1 MEFLRQIKIIL
12 ITLYCIILGFIV
24 FCNTSVFGYEITE
37 FETSPYQVTQSFDN
51 YFYNMQDE
59 FDYNMFVNPR
69 QALSELQGIIYNRL
83 NDPNY
88 NYYVEKVNNT
98 GHGSDAAA
106 AGYKVYLYSTISE
119 NNNLSLNQ
127 DFNYAN
133 FSGYNDLP
141 NLPQQSQNIP
151 FYYPTVTI
159 TYRYCYSIYNWG
171 QSWVID
177 DNGDFLDLTIPFC
190 VFNYTHPV
198 FHNYYLNSNT
208 SGATQITSA
217 IQSQTNTIKQETQK
231 QTNAVVSATQS
242 QTNALLD
249 TNSTGND
256 TMSVNDTT
264 SDTSANLGGL
274 YNQID
279 DAFTSDAVI
288 LYDSHTFNLTL
299 PNGDSFPIVLRTQ
312 FFRSFLDNNPV
323 FKAFYQS
330 IFWVIFGGYVIFDFK
345 KIINK
350 MKEGNIDNV
359 VGSSNPVDSVVN
371 MSLK

>member
-1 MEFLRQIKIIL
+1 MQVIKRIL
-12 ITLYCIILGFIV
+12 LILYVLILGFIV
-24 FCNTSVFGYEITE
+24 FFNTSVFGFQITE
-37 FETSPYQVTQSFDN
+37 IETAPYQVTESFDN

-69 QALSELQGIIYNRL
+69 QALSEIQGIIYNRL

-98 GHGSDAAA
+98 GHGSDASS
-106 AGYKVYLYSTISE
+106 AGYKIYLYSTINE
-119 NNNLSLNQ
+119 NNNLSINQ

-133 FSGYNDLP
+133 FSGYNDVP
-141 NLPQQSQNIP
+141 NLPTDLQNAP

-177 DNGDFLDLTIPFC
+177 NNGDFLNLTIPFC

-208 SGATQITSA
+208 SGATQITNA

-242 QTNALLD
+242 QTNELLD
-249 TNSTGND
+249 TNNTGNE

-264 SDTSANLGGL
+264 TDTSSDLTGI
-274 YNQID
+274 YNSITS
-279 DAFTSDAVI
+279 AFTTEVSANSTEDF
-288 LYDSHTFNLTL
+288 TLTL
-299 PNGDSFPIVLRTQ
+299 PNGDNHTFTLKANILTSILNNYPVLK
-312 FFRSFLDNNPV
+312 V
-323 FKAFYQS
+323 FYQA
-330 IFWVIFGGYVIFDFK
+330 FFYVVFCGYVIFDFK
-345 KIINK
+345 RIINK
-350 MKEGNIDNV
+350 LKEGDIDNV